1 MGLIGNTNEK
11 KIWNYLKSKITND
24 YGVAGLMGN
33 LFAESGLRPN
43 NLQNTYEK
51 KFVMTD
57 DEYTSKVD
65 NGSYTNFVKDSAGY
79 GLAQWTYWSRK
90 QNLLDFAKSKNASI
104 GDLEMQLDFLYKE
117 LSEGY
122 KTVLNTLKNA
132 TSVREASDVVLLQYE
147 RPADQSE
154 SVQIKRAG
162 YGQTYYDKYAK
173 NENKEDNKMSNS
185 SLVVY
190 TKISPNK
197 TSPRNHK
204 IDTITI
210 HCVVGQVTAERL
222 GDIFAPTIRQ
232 ASSNYGVDKDG
243 RVGMYVEEKDR
254 SWCSS
259 SSSNDNR
266 AITIEVASDT
276 TEPYAV
282 TDKALESTIK
292 LVADICKRNG
302 IENLVWS
309 TNKEDRVNHKNGCN
323 MTVHRD
329 FANKSCPGTY
339 LYERHGYIADEVNK
353 ILGSATE
360 QTNQES
366 KPSTITPNNTQEM
379 YRVRKTWEDAKSQI
393 GAYTVLENAKKAC
406 KEGYT
411 VFDSKGNVVYT
422 NKKQETVKKSVDEVA
437 REVIKGIWGNGQER
451 KDKLTAAGYNYSEV
465 QSRVNEIVN
474 GTSKSESKQEYRTY
488 TVKAGD
494 SLWKIAA
501 TQLGNGS
508 RWTEIQKL
516 NGLKSTTI
524 YKGQVLKIPN

>member
-1 MGLIGNTNEK
+1 MSTNEK
-11 KIWNYLKSKITND
+11 TIWDYLKNKGFND
-24 YGVAGLMGN
+24 YAVSGIMGN
-33 LFAESGLRPN
+33 MYAESGLNPK
-43 NLQNTYEK
+43 NLQNTGNK
-51 KFVMTD
+51 KLGMTD
-57 DEYTSKVD
+57 DEYTEAVD
-65 NGSYTNFVKDSAGY
+65 NGTYTNFVRDSYGY
-79 GLAQWTYWSRK
+79 SLCQWTWWSRK
-90 QNLLDFAKSKNASI
+90 QNFLNFSKEQKKSI
-104 GDLEMQLDFLYKE
+104 GDLELALDFFYKE
-117 LSEGY
+117 LTENY
-122 KTVLNTLKNA
+122 KGIYNSLKYA
-132 TSVREASDVVLLQYE
+132 KSVREASDIMLLQYE

-154 SVQIKRAG
+154 AVQIKRAG

-197 TSPRNHK
+197 TSPRNHE

-210 HCVVGQVTAERL
+210 HCMAGNCSIETC
-222 GDIFAPTIRQ
+222 GNIFAPTSRQ
-232 ASSNYGVDKDG
+232 ASSNYGIGSDG

-259 SSSNDNR
+259 NAANDNR
-266 AITIEVASDT
+266 AITIEVANDGDAST
-276 TEPYAV
+276 GWHV
-282 TDKALESTIK
+282 SDKAMAALIE
-292 LVADICKRNG
+292 LCADICKRNN
-302 IENLVWS
+302 IKKLVWS
-309 TNKEDRVNHKNGCN
+309 TNKDDRVNHKNGCN

-329 FANKSCPGTY
+329 FANKSCPGDY
-339 LYERHGYIADEVNK
+339 LYGKHGYIAEEVNK
-353 ILGSATE
+353 KLGAN
-360 QTNQES
+360 TN
-366 KPSTITPNNTQEM
+366 IGNNNTNNTNTQTSEM
-379 YRVRKTWEDAKSQI
+379 YRVRKTLEDAKSQI

-437 REVIKGIWGNGQER
+437 REVIKGIWGNGKER

-465 QSRVNEIVN
+465 QTRVNEIVN

-501 TQLGNGS
+501 TQLNNGS

-524 YKGQVLKIPN
+524 YKGQVLKLPN

>member
-1 MGLIGNTNEK
+1 MAFTNSPLV
-11 KIWNYLKSKITND
+11 NYT
-24 YGVAGLMGN
+24 
-33 LFAESGLRPN
+33 R
-43 NLQNTYEK
+43 
-51 KFVMTD
+51 
-57 DEYTSKVD
+57 
-65 NGSYTNFVKDSAGY
+65 
-79 GLAQWTYWSRK
+79 
-90 QNLLDFAKSKNASI
+90 
-104 GDLEMQLDFLYKE
+104 
-117 LSEGY
+117 
-122 KTVLNTLKNA
+122 
-132 TSVREASDVVLLQYE
+132 
-147 RPADQSE
+147 
-154 SVQIKRAG
+154 
-162 YGQTYYDKYAK
+162 
-173 NENKEDNKMSNS
+173 
-185 SLVVY
+185 
-190 TKISPNK
+190 ISPNRTK
-197 TSPRNHK
+197 NRNHA

-210 HCVVGQVTAERL
+210 HCVVGQCSVEVL
-222 GDIFAPTIRQ
+222 GSVFAPKSRR
-232 ASSNYGVDKDG
+232 ASSNYGIGPDG
-243 RVGMYVEEKDR
+243 RIGMYCEEKDR

-259 SSSNDNR
+259 SGSNDHR
-266 AITIEVASDT
+266 AITIEVASDKKP
-276 TEPYAV
+276 PYAV

-302 IENLVWS
+302 IKKLVWS

-366 KPSTITPNNTQEM
+366 KPSTITPNTTQEM
-379 YRVRKTWEDAKSQI
+379 YRVRKTWKDAKSQI
-393 GAYTVLENAKKAC
+393 GAYTVLVNAKKAC

-488 TVKAGD
+488 TVKSGD

-501 TQLGNGS
+501 TQLNNGS

-516 NGLKSTTI
+516 NGLNSTTI